1 MSEDSDKQTKDEN
14 IDGYVSPNARNTNV
28 PLLGHMVTYRFREPE
43 RGAASA
49 SYGAM
54 VEKAKELGLDKR
66 HVPAPRFGRNA
77 FKTARQSFKTSPAWQ
92 TVAIDSGV
100 NWDNMRCRARYEC
113 HRMISEYVIQRIR
126 TGTVDGVEHTET
138 TPLYRVKYTA
148 GSGDAN
154 ARAYHQAYVK
164 SVWDGEDSLTEAEK
178 AILLVDEE
186 GDVRNGSQY
195 IELEA
200 YDGLTIDDMSYYSM
214 AYGLIQERYKQVS
227 EQVDVRLFRSTVR
240 TLLMK
245 EFNAIPMTAIR
256 GAVIVPDTR
265 TDVEKMGED
274 GVRTAPAYLDQL
286 EAINELM
293 RWYGDEASDIAV
305 VTVPDEEVPGAEPET
320 AEEDNDGTLVDQI
333 QALHRAKCQ
342 MTIMC
347 YINDVAQMETLQEEM
362 TIDVHRQMED
372 YFKKCDKA
380 LKFLDA
386 DDAEAIDKAV
396 ASLRKA
402 RTEVD
407 KTLDF
412 YCGSD
417 WIEGVNLKPEVMQ
430 PRQMG
435 LRTRLGSLGIST
447 SKSAQLRELLNFD
460 EADKAEEED
469 DDDYFDGIGSLFG

>member
-1 MSEDSDKQTKDEN
+1 MSEISDNKTNDGN

-49 SYGAM
+49 SYRAM
-54 VEKAKELGLDKR
+54 VEKAKELGLDSS

-77 FKTARQSFKTSPAWQ
+77 FKTARQSFKTSPSWQ
-92 TVAIDSGV
+92 TVTMDSGV

-126 TGTVDGVEHTET
+126 TGHVDGVEHTET

-148 GSGDAN
+148 GSGDVN
-154 ARAYHQAYVK
+154 ARAYHIAYVK
-164 SVWDGEDSLTEAEK
+164 SVWDGEESLSEAEK
-178 AILLVDEE
+178 AILLPDEE
-186 GDVRNGSQY
+186 GEVRDGTQY

-200 YDGLTIDDMSYYSM
+200 YDGLDIDDMAYYSM
-214 AYGLIQERYKQVS
+214 AFNLIQERYRQVS
-227 EQVDVRLFRSTVR
+227 DQVDVRLFRSTVR
-240 TLLMK
+240 NLLMK

-265 TDVEKMGED
+265 TEDEKTGED
-274 GVRTAPAYLDQL
+274 GERTAPAYLDQL

-305 VTVPDEEVPGAEPET
+305 VSLPDEEVPGVEPEAT
-320 AEEDNDGTLVDQI
+320 EEDVYNNDESLADQI

-372 YFKKCDKA
+372 YFKKCDRA
-380 LKFLDA
+380 LKYLDA
-386 DDAEAIDKAV
+386 DDAKAIDKAV
-396 ASLRKA
+396 ESLRKA
-402 RTEVD
+402 RTDVD

-412 YCGSD
+412 YCGSN
-417 WIEGVNLKPEVMQ
+417 WIEGVNLKPEVVK

-435 LRTRLGSLGIST
+435 LRTRLGSLGISN

-460 EADKAEEED
+460 EADKATEEE
-469 DDDYFDGIGSLFG
+469 